1 MKKHGEQRKLYHNF
15 IDFKQAV
22 DRVWH
27 DGLFHTMKIIG
38 KHSELI
44 NIIKSLYNSTTIS
57 ILLYN
62 QSGLPFPTIVSIR

>member
-1 MKKHGEQRKLYHNF
+1 MKLYHNF

-62 QSGLPFPTIVSIR
+62 QSGLPFPTTVRVR